1 MKHWGRKLFH
11 LVGGVGLLS
20 LYFIFGRGTA
30 FDIYGAL
37 IVIVLVFEISRLK
50 IPAWNNF
57 IYTHLGSVIRTNE
70 RQKMTGTVP
79 YILGIGLSLYAYS
92 TPVASTAICF
102 LAFGDVAATTIGERF
117 GKTKIG
123 SKSLEGTMAF
133 VVAAVSAGVLLPL
146 AGISI
151 GYGLVLIGALVAA
164 GIELLPLPVNDNLA
178 IPLLSGGVMAL
189 VARITGCA

>member
-50 IPAWNNF
+50 IPAWNHF
-57 IYTHLGSVIRTNE
+57 IYAHLGSVIRTSE
-70 RQKMTGTVP
+70 KQKMTGTVP

-92 TPVASTAICF
+92 TPVASTAVCF

-123 SKSLEGTMAF
+123 SKSLEGTAAF
-133 VVAAVSAGVLLPL
+133 VAASLVVGFLLPVVGLKL
-146 AGISI
+146 APWVT
-151 GYGLVLIGALVAA
+151 VLGALAA
-164 GIELLPLPVNDNLA
+164 ACIELLPLSLNDNLM
-178 IPLLSGGVMAL
+178 IPVLSGAVMEFACRW
-189 VARITGCA
+189 VR

>member
-11 LVGGVGLLS
+11 LLGGVGLLS
-20 LYFIFGRGTA
+20 LYFFFGRGTA

-37 IVIVLVFEISRLK
+37 IAIVLLFEISRLK

-70 RQKMTGTVP
+70 KQKMTGTVP

-92 TPVASTAICF
+92 TAVASTAVCF

-123 SKSLEGTMAF
+123 SKSLEGTAAF
-133 VVAAVSAGVLLPL
+133 VAASLVVGFLLPVIGLKLAPWVMVLGAVAAAC
-146 AGISI
+146 
-151 GYGLVLIGALVAA
+151 
-164 GIELLPLPVNDNLA
+164 IELLPLSLNDNLM
-178 IPLLSGGVMAL
+178 IPVLSGAVMEFAMRW
-189 VARITGCA
+189 AR